1 MKMIFYVEDPENS
14 AVYENVSTARSNPA
28 SKKHQ
33 GEQRTAAPASTGV
46 KVYKVISV
54 IVGIICILLV
64 VYIVVQHLGLN
75 DNGSTRDT
83 LKNLTEERDDLKR
96 TLLVVEAANKK
107 LTGQRDELIQ
117 KMNDFDSQRRSLTE
131 ERDSMKAL
139 LMNLKVE
146 LGWVL
151 FKCSTYYVSSEKKTW
166 QASRDDCRQRG
177 ADLIIINS
185 EEEQSFANQFK
196 VYMWIGLTDLQTEGT
211 WRWVDGTPLST
222 SYWGTNE
229 PNGARGENCG
239 DIKSFNAKNSWN
251 DEKCA
256 NSLNWIC
263 EKKVCQ

>member
-1 MKMIFYVEDPENS
+1 MS
-14 AVYENVSTARSNPA
+14 
-28 SKKHQ
+28 
-33 GEQRTAAPASTGV
+33 
-46 KVYKVISV
+46 
-54 IVGIICILLV
+54 
-64 VYIVVQHLGLN
+64 
-75 DNGSTRDT
+75 
-83 LKNLTEERDDLKR
+83 
-96 TLLVVEAANKK
+96 
-107 LTGQRDELIQ
+107 
-117 KMNDFDSQRRSLTE
+117 DSQHRSLAE

-196 VYMWIGLTDLQTEGT
+196 KYMWIGLTDLQTEGT
-211 WRWVDGTPLST
+211 WRWVDGTPLNT
-222 SYWGTNE
+222 SYWGTKE
-229 PNGARGENCG
+229 PNGDSEENCG

-256 NSLNWIC
+256 TSLNWIC
-263 EKKVCQ
+263 EKKVCP